1 MMHPLFADFTPL
13 LAGGAAA
20 AAVGLPLVV
29 HLLFRKRYQVV
40 PWAAIRF
47 LLAAERRHKR
57 RIDQWLILALRA
69 LALLLLLFAMV
80 APADWAE
87 GLWQAVR
94 PGATETVSNVPRTHH
109 VLVIDGSLS
118 MTARTEDGRTRF
130 EVAVAQAEN
139 LVRSSSPGDGFTVL
153 LMTRDAEKVVPGPS
167 NDAEKVAGELRKL
180 RPTHGAADHA
190 AALAQVADILKRS
203 PRTYPRRQ
211 LTFFT
216 DLQRASWANALPRPE
231 NNTAEAWQQITSR
244 ADVAVVDA
252 ARSDPDNLAI
262 AELTLSEPMPLID
275 QPLSVT
281 VTVVNLGR
289 AEKKKAYVDL
299 LLGRPSGGFDALA
312 AVEQKAIGPIPAGSR
327 ATVRFDLS
335 GPNAFRERGV
345 HVVQAKLLQG
355 DELAADDARSLAVE
369 VRDGI
374 HALLVDGKADPD
386 VNRRAA
392 THLDRA
398 LFPPGARAS
407 DTPNRPRL
415 VTPAEFLDPNL
426 CDVSGV
432 DCVFLCDVP
441 SPSADVA
448 AKLDAVLR
456 RGGTV
461 VIGLG
466 PNAAASRAQYNAA
479 LHRDGH
485 GVLPAAIGE
494 AVTTRGPDD
503 LGYRLAADEEEFR
516 KAPLLPFNNDKVR
529 AGLVSV
535 PFRTYLK
542 LDMPPDGR
550 GRRILNFAHATAAAF
565 ASNENGFGLLAREIL
580 APPKAEPPAPKGAS
594 EKPDPALV
602 EWHRHRGRVYVF
614 ASTFNEDWND
624 WPSLLS
630 YLPFWHEF
638 LRYSVANPDRHT
650 LRVGEYVEEFFPA
663 SAAGL
668 TAGLSGPD
676 GLSATIP
683 LVLEDEAGFARF
695 KNTATSGL
703 YRMGLNGSRD
713 RVFAVNVAEVVPGAP
728 SESDLRR
735 VEAKEFQ
742 SGGPIQVVPDPAE
755 VKPSGES
762 GAVLTSKPKPWGPL
776 LARVA
781 VLAAVLVLALELVLA
796 WYFGP
801 ARTGAPNAATK
812 PGRPLPRLAGNFAA
826 TLPLLAAAIVLVTVL
841 HAEWTGNPLGFL
853 PHEWRNAIEKAAGVP
868 AAAPGEG
875 TKWRLEGFTAFFRH
889 AATDR
894 RAVGVVALACLALT
908 AGVYVLERRAA
919 GGSWRVVLPMLLRA
933 SAFLLALF
941 VLLGQLRLAFDREG
955 WPEVVVLLD
964 DSASMS
970 KADDFRDPAVRA
982 KAEEL
987 AGATNLSQV
996 NRLRLAQM
1004 LLTRK
1009 GADWL
1014 DRLLREKQVRVH
1026 VYSVDTQARAL
1037 ASAED
1042 ESQAAGGREAVL
1054 KLAPDGEGSHLGEGV
1069 EEVLRAF
1076 RGSPLA
1082 AIIMFTDGI
1091 TTAGDDLPK
1100 AARAASYDGVPLFLV
1115 GVGDTWETPDLRLA
1129 DLQAEDVVGR
1139 GDRLAFE
1146 ARLTARGK
1154 VPAAPTAV
1162 TLKEKMPGGRLED
1175 RGQVVV
1181 TPDPSGNPVTVTV
1194 AHTPAE
1200 AGEKTYVLEVPAAPG
1215 EVNTR
1220 NNRIERTVLVTD
1232 SRRVRVLYVEGYPRY
1247 DFRFVKVLLERE
1259 SDKSLGGKSVELQV
1273 VLLDASK
1280 GWPETDRS
1288 AFRGEFPTRT
1298 ELFGFDAVILGDVDP
1313 KLVGGARS
1321 AVALRDLADFVRQ
1334 KGGGLLFLSGQHGTP
1349 AAYADT
1355 PLAEVLP
1362 VVPTEAPA
1370 ARRAPE
1376 EEPVTEGYQPRLTP
1390 AGQLHPLFRFSA
1402 DAAES
1407 MRAWGQLKPLYWYAK
1422 GYRLKPL
1429 AQVLATH
1436 PARPAEGGRQ
1446 GELHPLVVQQFAGA
1460 GPVLFFGFD
1469 DTWRW
1474 RFRNSE
1480 EHFDRFWM
1488 QAIRTLSRSR
1498 IRRPEVRLKE
1508 NKSEFRRDE
1517 KVTVQVRFPV
1527 EAPRPPGGAPVR
1539 VAMTRT
1545 PLPKPDGSPGAGQ
1558 AETATLVLNAV
1569 AGPTVQYEAT
1579 LARAPEGE
1587 YRFELIEPEVQ
1598 GSRPWATARV
1608 LPPLTER
1615 ERTEM
1620 NAADMR
1626 AAAADSGGGFYTLAN
1641 ADDVFNDLK
1650 NLQRVPLNQPVKPI
1664 PLWNHPSVYLL
1675 VILLLTSEWL
1685 LRKRERLL

>member
-1 MMHPLFADFTPL
+1 MMYPLLADFTPW

-20 AAVGLPLVV
+20 AAIGLPLVV
-29 HLLFRKRYQVV
+29 HLLFRKRYQIV
-40 PWAAIRF
+40 PWAAVRF
-47 LLAAERRHKR
+47 LLVAERRHKR
-57 RIDQWLILALRA
+57 RIDQWLLLALRT

-80 APADWAE
+80 APTDWAE
-87 GLWQAVR
+87 ELWQAVKL
-94 PGATETVSNVPRTHH
+94 GATETVSNVPRTHH
-109 VLVIDGSLS
+109 VLVLDGSLS
-118 MTARTEDGRTRF
+118 MTARTEDGRSRF

-139 LVRSSSPGDGFTVL
+139 LVRSGSPGDGFTVL
-153 LMTRDAEKVVPGPS
+153 LMTNAPQAVVPGPS
-167 NDAEKVAGELRKL
+167 NDAEKVAAELRKL

-190 AALAQVADILKRS
+190 AALNQVADALKRS

-216 DLQRASWANALPRPE
+216 DLQRASWANAIPRPE

-244 ADVAVVDA
+244 ADVALVDA
-252 ARSDPDNLAI
+252 ARADPDNLAI
-262 AELTLSEPMPLID
+262 AEISLSERMPLTD
-275 QPLSVT
+275 QPVSVAVT
-281 VTVVNLGR
+281 VANLGR

-299 LLGRPSGGFDALA
+299 LLGRPSGGSDALA
-312 AVEQKAIGPIPAGSR
+312 AVEQKAVGPIPAGSR

-345 HVVQAKLLQG
+345 HVVQARLLQE
-355 DELAADDARSLAVE
+355 DDLAADNTRALAVE

-398 LFPPGARAS
+398 LFPPGAKPS

-415 VTPAEFLDPNL
+415 VTPTEFLDPNV
-426 CDVSGV
+426 CDLSGV

-441 SPSADVA
+441 APTADTA

-479 LHRDGH
+479 LYQDGH
-485 GVLPAAIGE
+485 GILPAPLGE
-494 AVTTRGPDD
+494 TVTTRGPDD

-516 KAPLLPFNNDKVR
+516 KAPLAPFNNDKAR

-535 PFRTYLK
+535 PFRAYVK
-542 LDMPPDGR
+542 LESPSESR
-550 GRRILNFAHATAAAF
+550 ARRILNFAHATTAGF
-565 ASNENGFGLLAREIL
+565 VPTENGFGLLAREML
-580 APPKAEPPAPKGAS
+580 APPRAVPDPKDAPG

-602 EWHRHRGRVYVF
+602 EWSRHRGRVFVF
-614 ASTFNEDWND
+614 TSTFNEDWND

-638 LRYSVANPDRHT
+638 LKDAVANPDRHT
-650 LRVGEYVEEFFPA
+650 LRVGDPIEEFFPA

-668 TAGLSGPD
+668 TAGLTTPAGTTT
-676 GLSATIP
+676 AIP
-683 LVLEDEAGFARF
+683 LVLQDEAGVARF
-695 KNTATSGL
+695 KDTATSGL
-703 YRMGLNGSRD
+703 YRVGLNGSRD
-713 RVFAVNVAEVVPGAP
+713 RAFAVNVAEVVPGAP

-735 VEAKEFQ
+735 VEAKDFQ
-742 SGGPIQVVPDPAE
+742 SAGAVQVVPDPSG
-755 VKPSGES
+755 VKPSDES
-762 GAVLTSKPKPWGPL
+762 GAVVSSKPRPWGPM

-781 VLAAVLVLALELVLA
+781 VAAAVFVLALELVLA
-796 WYFGP
+796 WYSGP
-801 ARTGAPNAATK
+801 SRTGIPNAAAR
-812 PGRPLPRLAGNFAA
+812 PGRTLPRLAGNLAA
-826 TLPLLAAAIVLVTVL
+826 LALLAVAGAVLFTVL
-841 HAEWTGNPLGFL
+841 HAESTGNPLGFL
-853 PHEWRNAIEKAAGVP
+853 PHEWRAAVEKAAEVP

-875 TKWRLEGFTAFFRH
+875 TKWRLEGFTAFFRN
-889 AATDR
+889 ALTDR
-894 RAVGVVALACLALT
+894 RAVGGLALACVALT
-908 AGVYVLERRAA
+908 AGIYVLERRAA
-919 GGSWRVVLPMLLRA
+919 GGFWRVVLPMLLRA
-933 SAFLLALF
+933 SVFLLALF
-941 VLLGQLRLAFDREG
+941 VLLAQLRLAFDREG
-955 WPEVVVLLD
+955 WPEVVILLD
-964 DSASMS
+964 ASASM
-970 KADDFRDPAVRA
+970 DTRDQFHDPAVRA

-987 AGATNLSQV
+987 AGATNLSDV
-996 NRLRLAQM
+996 NRLRLAQA
-1004 LLTRK
+1004 LLMRK

-1026 VYSVDTQARAL
+1026 VYRVDVEPQALTSV
-1037 ASAED
+1037 ED
-1042 ESQAAGGREAVL
+1042 ESQIADGREAIL
-1054 KLAPDGEGSHLGEGV
+1054 KPKAEGEGSHLGEGV
-1069 EEVLRAF
+1069 EKVLKDF

-1115 GVGDTWETPDLRLA
+1115 GVGDTWEAPDLALA

-1146 ARLTARGK
+1146 ARLTARGQ
-1154 VPAAPTAV
+1154 VPATPTTV
-1162 TLKEKMPGGRLED
+1162 TLKEKMPGGKLED
-1175 RGQVVV
+1175 RGQVTV
-1181 TPDPSGNPVTVTV
+1181 TPDPAGNPVTVTV
-1194 AHTPAE
+1194 AHTPTE

-1215 EVNTR
+1215 EVNAR

-1247 DFRFVKVLLERE
+1247 DFRFVKVMLERE

-1298 ELFGFDAVILGDVDP
+1298 ELFGFDVVILGDVDP

-1321 AVALRDLADFVRQ
+1321 AVALRDLADFVKQ

-1362 VVPTEAPA
+1362 VTPSEAPA
-1370 ARRAPE
+1370 ATRPPE
-1376 EEPVTEGYQPRLTP
+1376 EEPITEGYQPRLTP
-1390 AGQLHPLFRFSA
+1390 AGRLHPLFRFSA
-1402 DAAES
+1402 DEAES
-1407 MRAWGQLKPLYWYAK
+1407 ARVWGQLKPLYWYAK

-1436 PARPAEGGRQ
+1436 PTQPAEGGRP
-1446 GELHPLVVQQFAGA
+1446 GDLHPLAVQQFAGA
-1460 GPVLFFGFD
+1460 GPVLFLGFD

-1488 QAIRTLSRSR
+1488 QAVRTLSRSR
-1498 IRRPEVRLKE
+1498 VRRPEVRVAEKT
-1508 NKSEFRRDE
+1508 EFRRDE

-1527 EAPRPPGGAPVR
+1527 EAPAPAGGAPVR

-1545 PLPKPDGSPGAGQ
+1545 PLPNRDGTPGAGQ
-1558 AETATLVLNAV
+1558 TEAATLVLNRV
-1569 AGPTVQYEAT
+1569 PGPTVQFEAT

-1587 YRFELIEPEVQ
+1587 YRFELVEPEVQ

-1620 NAADMR
+1620 NVADMR

-1664 PLWNHPSVYLL
+1664 PLWNHPTVYLL
-1675 VILLLTSEWL
+1675 VILLLTAEWL